1 MSAYDP
7 RTFLVKN
14 CSKSK
19 TNAAASKKR
28 DFFSTIGKIG
38 DLEVLNDIGA
48 GAIGEGLRTLSKV
61 SNSIRTGRSVVPGR
75 EQTELFNNTLSKI
88 SSASA
93 GDTVGGSN
101 IVMDTMGLGNA
112 AESVAQ
118 FNPGVA
124 NRAYGQA
131 GAIYDKVKQGNF
143 EVSDI
148 PEYVS
153 DFQNLDTLFRGIFT
167 PPPSSTS
174 RDIQMCGASPF
185 AMDLIRFAPKQ
196 KFMFIVQVIFRE
208 PFKAWS
214 DIGNDL
220 AFVVKTSNRPNVNF
234 EYEEVNMYNFRT
246 RVPKRTIY
254 EPISMTFM
262 DDNQN
267 NANLFYIAYMR
278 AMSPIANLG
287 GMREQVPTIQ
297 QYQELSMDWQVDQGM
312 TFDNATTTHRG
323 AASLGALTDNVENI
337 LEEVRLYHVFEYG
350 RLMNVYRFFHPK
362 VTRLELDD
370 LNMAET
376 GNGSEV
382 SLTFEYDGLHVIP
395 NYAITDT
402 TTFNI
407 EDLTNQGDGLYP
419 IKPNFGGVTSVAGTD
434 NARSAQLMTPRGGE
448 VEVSDIVVESNTLED
463 INVTTQRIGT
473 PASFENISVTTQ
485 RIGTSIPA
493 PFTSI
498 SSTAPAP
505 FTSVSSIPV
514 PPVAR

>member
-7 RTFLVKN
+7 RTFLVKP
-14 CSKSK
+14 CGKSK
-19 TNAAASKKR
+19 NKVTGNASNKR
-28 DFFSTIGKIG
+28 DFFSAIGKVG

-61 SNSIRTGRSVVPGR
+61 SSSIRTGRSVVPGR
-75 EQTELFNNTLSKI
+75 ENNEVFNNTLAKI
-88 SSASA
+88 SSMAA
-93 GDTVGGSN
+93 DNVNGGAN
-101 IVMDTMGLGNA
+101 VVMDTMGLGNA
-112 AESVAQ
+112 VDSVST

-131 GAIYDKVKQGNF
+131 KAVYEKVKQGNF

-167 PPPSSTS
+167 PPPSSSS
-174 RDIQMCGASPF
+174 RDIEMCGASPF

-196 KFMFIVQVIFRE
+196 KFMFIVQITFRE
-208 PFKAWS
+208 PYQTWS
-214 DIGNDL
+214 AIGNDL
-220 AFVVKTSNRPNVNF
+220 AFVVKTSTRPNVSF
-234 EYEEVNMYNFRT
+234 EYEEINMYNFRT
-246 RVPKRTIY
+246 RIPKRTVY
-254 EPISMTFM
+254 EPITMSFL

-278 AMSPIANLG
+278 AMSPIANMG
-287 GMREQVPTIQ
+287 GMREQIPTVQ
-297 QYQELSMDWQVDQGM
+297 QYQDVSMDWEVDQGM
-312 TFDNATTTHRG
+312 TFDNSALTRRG
-323 AASLGALTDNVENI
+323 AGSLGALEDNVENI
-337 LEEVRLYHVFEYG
+337 LAEIKLYHIFEYG

-362 VTRLELDD
+362 ITKLELDD
-370 LNMAET
+370 LTMSET

-395 NYAITDT
+395 NYAISDT

-419 IKPNFGGVTSVAGTD
+419 IKPNFGGITSVAGTD
-434 NARSAQLMTPRGGE
+434 NAQSAQLMTPTRGVVT
-448 VEVSDIVVESNTLED
+448 VEEITETDQLEEITVSA
-463 INVTTQRIGT
+463 QRINT
-473 PASFENISVTTQ
+473 PTSSV
-485 RIGTSIPA
+485 PP

-498 SSTAPAP
+498 SS
-505 FTSVSSIPV
+505 IPV
-514 PPVAR
+514 PKPAR